1 MTVVGAGRR
10 APGVTVGAA
19 LARVRE
25 RLAATGVPAPEVDA
39 ALLVRHVL
47 GLSASRLVTS
57 AAEPLP
63 PGAAERLE
71 PLVARRAAREPLQ
84 LLLGSVG
91 FRHLD
96 LMVRPGVFLPR
107 PETEVLAGEA
117 LARLPAGGLALEPC
131 TGTGAVAC
139 ALADEGDGVRVVAT
153 DCSPAAVALAGDN
166 AARLQ
171 LDVTVRLGDLLAP
184 VPQEL
189 RGSAD
194 VVVANPPYLAEREL
208 AALEP
213 EVRDHDPVSALVSGP
228 TGSEVVARLLDE
240 GPPWLRPGGWLL
252 LEVDSA
258 RAATTAAQAR
268 ATGLNDVAVL
278 PDLTGAPRVVL
289 GRRPS

>member
-1 MTVVGAGRR
+1 MTVADLLTNVRQM
-10 APGVTVGAA
+10 
-19 LARVRE
+19 LAT
-25 RLAATGVPAPEVDA
+25 AGVPTPEIDA
-39 ALLVRHVL
+39 ALLVRHAL
-47 GLSASRLVTS
+47 GLSATRLVTM
-57 AAEPLP
+57 AAEPVP
-63 PGAAERLE
+63 HGFSQRLV
-71 PLVARRAAREPLQ
+71 PLVARRAGREPLQ

-91 FRHLD
+91 FRHLQ
-96 LMVRPGVFLPR
+96 LEVRPGVFLPR

-153 DCSPAAVALAGDN
+153 DIAAAAVALARDN
-166 AARLQ
+166 AARLH
-171 LDVTVRLGDLLAP
+171 LDVTVLLGDLLAP

-189 RGSAD
+189 RGTAD

-213 EVRDHDPVSALVSGP
+213 EVRDHDPVAALVSGP
-228 TGSEVVARLLDE
+228 TGSEVVARFLDE
-240 GPPWLRPGGWLL
+240 GPAWLRPGGWLL

-268 ATGLNDVAVL
+268 ATGLTNVAVV

-289 GRRPS
+289 GRRP